1 MAGHGADH
9 GSSNSQA
16 HGIDGHRATY
26 EGFLKGSMA
35 LSLICGYILV
45 ALVAF
50 RFMASYNVFVGFA
63 GLIIGVL
70 AVLIDA
76 RAGNRWYLS
85 GGVLVVFGL
94 FTAIAVH

>member
-9 GSSNSQA
+9 GSPASQ
-16 HGIDGHRATY
+16 HRGIDGHLATY
-26 EGFLKGSMA
+26 EGFLKGSIA

-50 RFMASYNVFVGFA
+50 SFMASYNVLVGFA

-94 FTAIAVH
+94 LTAIAVH